1 MTVLRM
7 GKYFTDKICFPLYLL
22 ILIIFLSP
30 LNYAQVAKP
39 EEEVKSQ
46 FIFRL
51 SEYFNWPNESKTQK
65 FVIAIFD
72 SETDIYPYLLSYAKS
87 SKVKGKQVE
96 VVRIKGLNY
105 LTNVNVFYISKE
117 TSQNTRRIYEYV
129 KGKGI
134 LLFSDE
140 CESIDETM
148 INFILTKDKKIS
160 FELNKKN
167 LESNKFIV
175 PKELLVL
182 GGSQLDIKAVF
193 DESQRALEAVQDKVK
208 QLQNEIENQKNVIKN
223 QTSQIDNQKRTITQ
237 QYEEVNR
244 QSLIYQ
250 RLKTSIDS
258 TQKILYNKSDTL
270 NQLQNNI
277 DNQSGIIKSQQ
288 DKIKEQLSILSKQ
301 VDEINRGQ
309 LNIEKQ
315 KEALQKQDVKIG
327 YQQDIIYLALIFIS
341 VFIILVLIIWRSNRA
356 KKRINEQLI
365 EKNAQIEKQKEDL
378 ENRKRLLEISN
389 KELESFGYSVSH
401 DLRAPLRIID
411 GYSNILIDEY
421 QDKLDNEARELLRK
435 VSSSSQK
442 IARLIDD
449 LLKLSRITRQNLEK
463 DHVNFTSITK
473 SVIEELNI
481 YNQDKQIKIVVKENM
496 AAEADQHLMRIA
508 LENLIGNSYKFTAKV
523 DNPMIEIGSYKN
535 DGKEVYFVKDNG
547 AGFDMRYVD
556 KLFIAFHRLHGN
568 TEFPGTGIGLSIVHR
583 IIQRHGGTI
592 WAESEIGKGT
602 CFYFSLS

>member
-1 MTVLRM
+1 M
-7 GKYFTDKICFPLYLL
+7 
-22 ILIIFLSP
+22 
-30 LNYAQVAKP
+30 
-39 EEEVKSQ
+39 
-46 FIFRL
+46 
-51 SEYFNWPNESKTQK
+51 QK

-72 SETDIYPYLLSYAKS
+72 SETNIYPYLISYAKS
-87 SKVKGKQVE
+87 SKIKGKQVE
-96 VVRIKGLNY
+96 ILRIKGLNY

-117 TSQNTRRIYEYV
+117 TSQNARRIYEYV

-148 INFILTKDKKIS
+148 INFIFTKEKKIS
-160 FELNKKN
+160 FELNKRN

-193 DESQRALEAVQDKVK
+193 DESQRALEAVQEKVK
-208 QLQNEIENQKNVIKN
+208 QLQNEINSQKNVIKN
-223 QTSQIDNQKRTITQ
+223 QSSQIENQKKTITQ
-237 QYEEVNR
+237 QYEEIYR
-244 QSLIYQ
+244 QNQIYEK
-250 RLKTSIDS
+250 LKSSIDS
-258 TQKILYNKSDTL
+258 TQLILNNKSDTL
-270 NQLQNNI
+270 NQLQKNI
-277 DNQSGIIKSQQ
+277 DNQNST
-288 DKIKEQLSILSKQ
+288 IKEQQEKINNQLSILAKQ
-301 VDEINRGQ
+301 VDEINLGQ
-309 LNIEKQ
+309 QNIEKQ
-315 KEALQKQDVKIG
+315 KEALKKQDVKIG

-341 VFIILVLIIWRSNRA
+341 IFFVLVLIIWRSNRA
-356 KKRINEQLI
+356 KKRINRQLI

-378 ENRKRLLEISN
+378 ENKKRLLEISN

-421 QDKLDNEARELLRK
+421 QDKLDNEAKELLRK

-449 LLKLSRITRQNLEK
+449 LLKLSRITRQNLIK
-463 DHVNFTSITK
+463 DQVNFTSITK
-473 SVIEELNI
+473 SVIDELNT
-481 YNQDKQIKIVVKENM
+481 YNQERKIDIVVQEEMK
-496 AAEADQHLMRIA
+496 AEADQHLMRIV
-508 LENLIGNSYKFTAKV
+508 LENLIGNSYKFTAKIE
-523 DNPMIEIGSYKN
+523 DPHIEIGSCN
-535 DGKEVYFVKDNG
+535 SDGKKIFFVKDNG
-547 AGFDMRYVD
+547 AGFDMRYAD
-556 KLFIAFHRLHGN
+556 KLFIAFHRLHSD

-602 CFYFSLS
+602 CFYFTLS